1 MFYYHDDNHPFA
13 QLNIPANRRVKTDR
27 DVSPSS
33 KSQRSRDKSPKVYLQ
48 ELVRVR
54 RALRRESKRRA
65 KSQNENLPVSISP
78 KNKADGFSLTFRRNY
93 PSPKASISVPS
104 PPKQPLKILNHAKHI
119 KVKSFTSVLNIQKL
133 SDVSGIGLSNKSK

>member
-13 QLNIPANRRVKTDR
+13 QLDIPTNHRVQTDR
-27 DVSPSS
+27 DLSLSS
-33 KSQRSRDKSPKVYLQ
+33 KSQCSRDKSPKAYLQ

-54 RALRRESKRRA
+54 KALRRESKRRA
-65 KSQNENLPVSISP
+65 KSQIENLPVSISP

-93 PSPKASISVPS
+93 PSPKASISAPL
-104 PPKQPLKILNHAKHI
+104 PPKQPLRILNNAKHI

-133 SDVSGIGLSNKSK
+133 SDVSGTGLLNKSK